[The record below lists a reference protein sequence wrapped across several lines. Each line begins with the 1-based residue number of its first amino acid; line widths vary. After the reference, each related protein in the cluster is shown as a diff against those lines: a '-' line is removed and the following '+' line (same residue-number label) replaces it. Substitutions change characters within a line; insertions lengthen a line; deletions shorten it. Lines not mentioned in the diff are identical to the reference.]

1 MQKPFCTLIY
11 EKPLI
16 LLHQKLYIC
25 LYKQANWNLPKL

>member
-11 EKPLI
+11 RKALI
-16 LLHQKLYIC
+16 LFYQMLYIC